1 MSKLETNTIDN
12 ISGSSTLNLGDTNA
26 TAITIDSG
34 VGNLTIPNGISTG
47 QNYPAFY
54 ARKTGNQTMS
64 RGTITKLT
72 TFTTDEIDT
81 DSAFDGTTFTVPV
94 AGKYL
99 FGAQFRGYFGDAGN
113 DGEVAHAY
121 IYKNGSVYAQN
132 LFQMSGSGRTIS
144 TASPIIHVIMDCAVD
159 DTVEFYARIA
169 DNSASGTLKITDT
182 QTFFQGF
189 RIGA

>member
-1 MSKLETNTIDN
+1 MSMLIQF
-12 ISGSSTLNLGDTNA
+12 
-26 TAITIDSG
+26 
-34 VGNLTIPNGISTG
+34 P
-47 QNYPAFY
+47 FY
-54 ARKTGNQTMS
+54 ARKTGNQNLS

-81 DSAFDGTTFTVPV
+81 HNAFDGTTFTVPV
-94 AGKYL
+94 AGKYMI
-99 FGAQFRGYFGDAGN
+99 GAQFRGYFGDAGN

-169 DNSASGTLKITDT
+169 DNSASGTLKITET
-182 QTFFQGF
+182 QTFFQAF
-189 RIGA
+189 KLIGV